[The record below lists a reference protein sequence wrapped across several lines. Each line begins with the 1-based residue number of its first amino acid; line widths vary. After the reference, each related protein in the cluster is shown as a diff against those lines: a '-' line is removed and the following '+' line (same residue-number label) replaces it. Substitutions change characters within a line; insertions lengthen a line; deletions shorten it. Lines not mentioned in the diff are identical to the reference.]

1 MNLIPVEGQKDLY
14 RDPKSNAIVN
24 TNKNDYDT
32 YITRRNKVKDEQS
45 KINELENEITTI
57 KTSLDEIKIL
67 LRSIINEPRWY
78 CARKLN

>member
-67 LRSIINEPRWY
+67 LRSIINEPR
-78 CARKLN
+78 

>member
-57 KTSLDEIKIL
+57 KTSLDEIKTL
-67 LRSIINEPRWY
+67 LMSIINEPR
-78 CARKLN
+78 

>member
-14 RDPKSNAIVN
+14 RDLKSNAIVN
-24 TNKNDYDT
+24 TNKSDYDT
-32 YITRRNKVKDEQS
+32 YITRRNKVKGEQS

-57 KTSLDEIKIL
+57 KTSLDEIKTL

-78 CARKLN
+78 CSWKLK

>member
-14 RDPKSNAIVN
+14 RDLKSNAIVN

-67 LRSIINEPRWY
+67 LRSIINEPR
-78 CARKLN
+78 